1 MAGSSSYLQ
10 LLDGILATSPFDP
23 VEGDLSAS
31 WTAIDAA
38 WDRVVREPSE
48 RTLGG
53 LAVQCYRRL
62 AVMRGLSLADI
73 ILTAKELHVAKNA
86 GYAGAD
92 NPDPWAN
99 FRLSA
104 HFGIT
109 PVEGVYV
116 RMSDKYIRT
125 TNLRANPS
133 NERVGESLADTLAD
147 LAAYALIAVCLLREE
162 RLDA

>member
-1 MAGSSSYLQ
+1 MAGSPTYLA

-23 VEGDLSAS
+23 VDGDKTAS
-31 WTAIDAA
+31 WEAIDAC
-38 WDRVVREPSE
+38 WNMVVRDPSE
-48 RTLGG
+48 RNLGM
-53 LAVQCYRRL
+53 LAVQCYRRY
-62 AVMRGLSLADI
+62 AVDRGLSMADV
-73 ILTAKELHVAKNA
+73 ILTAKNLHIAKNA

-99 FRLSA
+99 FRLA
-104 HFGIT
+104 ANFGVS

-125 TNLRANPS
+125 TNLRANPA
-133 NERVGESLADTLAD
+133 NERVGESLLDTLAD
-147 LAAYALIAVCLLREE
+147 LAAYSLIAICLLREE